1 MPNTARRVQLFAT
14 CLVETIRPQAGLA
27 VVTVLERLGFEVEY
41 PTAQTCCGQPAF
53 NGGAWDDTRPMA
65 RHTIDVL
72 SKSDAPVVV
81 PSGSCADMIVHHY
94 PELFHDDPVYLPRAQ
109 ALAARTYEFAQFLVD
124 VVGLKDAGG
133 WGQGAVAY
141 HASCHLLRGLGGNDA
156 IAGGSGND
164 TLSGG
169 LGNDVLTGG
178 LGNDFF
184 RFDALPSSTT
194 NRDRIAD
201 YNVSADTIQLENSVF
216 TRLGTGTGA
225 MNSAF
230 FKSIATGGATDAND
244 YIVYNHTTGVLYY
257 DANGSTNGLNDAVQI
272 ALLTGA
278 PALTAAD
285 FVLI

>member
-1 MPNTARRVQLFAT
+1 MVFRIVIGDIRATRGKSHGVQSFEPQDSRMPNTARRVQLFAT

-141 HASCHLLRGLGGNDA
+141 HASCHLLRGLGVRTQARELLSHVQGVEVKPL
-156 IAGGSGND
+156 AGSEECCGF
-164 TLSGG
+164 GG
-169 LGNDVLTGG
+169 LFAVKMSDISGAMLKTKLEHVVESGAQMVVGCDISCLMHIEGGARKRGLPVTVCHLAELLAAQAPTGG
-178 LGNDFF
+178 
-184 RFDALPSSTT
+184 
-194 NRDRIAD
+194 
-201 YNVSADTIQLENSVF
+201 Q
-216 TRLGTGTGA
+216 
-225 MNSAF
+225 
-230 FKSIATGGATDAND
+230 
-244 YIVYNHTTGVLYY
+244 
-257 DANGSTNGLNDAVQI
+257 
-272 ALLTGA
+272 
-278 PALTAAD
+278 
-285 FVLI
+285 